1 MLQLAIP
8 VFVLMTGAALLGF
21 LVAWTWR
28 KLIIQSLESE
38 LIQVKNVNYQIE
50 SERQNLVQH
59 TTLLQSEKE
68 SLLLYQTELDKEK
81 KILTEHLETL
91 TNEKTSLKN
100 QLNRNLLIDGTKSF
114 NQEKLVQLEKKL
126 AIQLAEIQEKEKEI
140 REYRLKIADQLPTP
154 DLDKLKDQFK
164 NKYNEKKKKWEEKY
178 QDLHFKLLKV
188 ARERD
193 ELKKGFRTNDI
204 STEIPKKK
212 KSKEKSLDKIKRKF
226 NEWQDRSEVKKGSK
240 KNNFLTHEFGDI
252 EKGLKDYTEEKVDNL
267 QIITGISISIE
278 EKLNALGVY
287 RFEQISR
294 LEEKDIL
301 LINKIL
307 DLDPNYILKNKWVS
321 EAMKLK
327 KK

>member
-38 LIQVKNVNYQIE
+38 LIQVKNVNHQIE

-68 SLLLYQTELDKEK
+68 SLLLYQTELDEEK
-81 KILTEHLETL
+81 KILTEHLESL
-91 TNEKTSLKN
+91 TNEKISLKN
-100 QLNRNLLIDGTKSF
+100 QLDRNLIDGTESF
-114 NQEKLVQLEKKL
+114 NQNKLVQLEKKL

-140 REYRLKIADQLPTP
+140 RDYRLRIAGQLPP
-154 DLDKLKDQFK
+154 SDIDKLKDQFK
-164 NKYNEKKKKWEEKY
+164 SKYSEKKKKWEEKY

-193 ELKKGFRTNDI
+193 ELKNGLRANNLSSGI
-204 STEIPKKK
+204 LRKK

-240 KNNFLTHEFGDI
+240 KNNLLTYKFGDI
-252 EKGLKDYTEEKVDNL
+252 EKDLKNYNEELVDNL
-267 QIITGISISIE
+267 QIITGISYTIE

-294 LEEKDIL
+294 LEAKDIL
-301 LINKIL
+301 LISKIL

-321 EAMKLK
+321 EAKKLK